1 MVGGSG
7 TSQGQIRICF
17 SYCLDLFWMS
27 FSSGFE
33 CSLTLVFSPILMHFA
48 VSAMFWQCFGQIR
61 KIGNQSKV

>member
-1 MVGGSG
+1 MQMVGRSG

-33 CSLTLVFSPILMHFA
+33 CSLLNASLQSHFDA
-48 VSAMFWQCFGQIR
+48 FRCLDNDLAMFWS
-61 KIGNQSKV
+61 N